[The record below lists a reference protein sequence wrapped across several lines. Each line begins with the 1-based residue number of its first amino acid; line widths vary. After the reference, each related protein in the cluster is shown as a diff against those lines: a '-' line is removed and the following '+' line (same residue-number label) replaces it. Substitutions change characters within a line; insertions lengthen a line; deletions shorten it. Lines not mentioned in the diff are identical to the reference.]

1 MVPAFTG
8 LGAPHWDPDARG
20 AILGLTRDTGDDAI
34 VTATLS
40 AVAYQTRDLL
50 LSMRSDGL
58 APNLVRVD
66 GGMVNNSWFAQRL
79 ADVLSVP
86 VDRPA
91 YVETTVLGAAYLAG
105 LQAGLYGSLEDLATR
120 WQLDRR
126 FEAKWTQTTI
136 DQRYDGWARAVQA
149 VRHFSA

>member
-1 MVPAFTG
+1 
-8 LGAPHWDPDARG
+8 
-20 AILGLTRDTGDDAI
+20 

-50 LSMRSDGL
+50 LAMRSDGL

-66 GGMVNNSWFAQRL
+66 GGMVNNNWFAQRL
-79 ADVLSVP
+79 ADVLAVP

-91 YVETTVLGAAYLAG
+91 NVETTVLGAAYLAG
-105 LQAGLYGSLEDLATR
+105 LQAGLYESLEDLAAL

-126 FEAKWTQTTI
+126 FEAKWDQARI
-136 DQRYDGWARAVQA
+136 DQRYDSWSRAVQA
-149 VRHFSA
+149 VRHFSG